1 MAKIAKAVVLI
12 SFGVFIDLTQFLL
25 IILGFG
31 FKAIGTVLT
40 LGFGAP
46 FAIAGGFVIIL
57 FSSFLSLIILPVD
70 IICNNTRKKKLS
82 LTRKLLRF
90 APYLIEFLPYFNI
103 FPAWTIKYIIQSQL
117 KDEKNK

>member
-70 IICNNTRKKKLS
+70 IICGNKIKTKMSLLKKM
-82 LTRKLLRF
+82 LLRF
-90 APYLIEFLPYFNI
+90 APYLIEFLPYFSI
-103 FPAWTIKYIIQSQL
+103 FPTWTVKYIIMSRL
-117 KDEKNK
+117 KE